1 MWQEYRTSEN
11 KLCFK
16 VDYEHGLIQCIKNGS
31 VITINYLTKE
41 VVEKRKAG
49 QKKTA

>member
-16 VDYEHGLIQCIKNGS
+16 VDYEHSLIQCIKNGS
-31 VITINYLTKE
+31 VITVNYLTKE
-41 VVEKRKAG
+41 VVEKRKAR

>member
-31 VITINYLTKE
+31 VITVEE
-41 VVEKRKAG
+41 VNIFF
-49 QKKTA
+49 TN